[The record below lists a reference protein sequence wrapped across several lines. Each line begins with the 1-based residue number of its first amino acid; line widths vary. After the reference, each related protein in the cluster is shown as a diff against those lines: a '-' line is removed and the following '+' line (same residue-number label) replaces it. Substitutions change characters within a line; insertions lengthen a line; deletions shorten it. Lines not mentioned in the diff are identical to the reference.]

1 MDKKLIF
8 EKIPLVMADL
18 EAVGKEKKNVQQGFM
33 YRGIDDVYNALHAV
47 LAKHKVFT
55 VPRVLGKTR
64 EERQTKTGGALT
76 FSILEME
83 FTFFAED
90 GSSVT
95 AVVIGEGMDSGDK
108 SSNKAMAVAHKYAL
122 LQVFAIPT
130 VDMDDPDKETHDVAP
145 RIQQRPQ
152 NTVSQQAQARPGN
165 QFPANRAVSQPQ
177 NQPTPQPVQT
187 NAPESQINNSD
198 NSTMLYKS
206 EIVKLVEARKSQ
218 GWTVDKAADFM
229 KRRFNVVAST
239 NLKPEQFK
247 ELTGVIQRMAYG
259 DAYAAL
265 ARELSAAK
273 ADSSDVQ

>member
-1 MDKKLIF
+1 
-8 EKIPLVMADL
+8 MADL
-18 EAVGKEKKNVQQGFM
+18 EAVGKEKKNIQQGFM
-33 YRGIDDVYNALHAV
+33 YRGIDDVYNALHSV

-76 FSILEME
+76 FAILEVE

-108 SSNKAMAVAHKYAL
+108 ASNKAMAVAHKYAL

-130 VDMDDPDKETHDVAP
+130 VDMDDPDSTTHDVAP
-145 RIQQRPQ
+145 RTQQRPQ
-152 NTVSQQAQARPGN
+152 NVVRASAQARPEN
-165 QFPANRAVSQPQ
+165 QIPANRQANAHPSSPA
-177 NQPTPQPVQT
+177 PSPSQT

-198 NSTMLYKS
+198 NSTMLYKA
-206 EIVKLVEARKSQ
+206 EIVKLVEARKSH

-265 ARELSAAK
+265 ARELSAARVE
-273 ADSSDVQ
+273 ADVQ